1 MHLADLESAEAA
13 PGVDWSVLAEPQ
25 VESVAQAV
33 ARAFARDYGL
43 TLEYEDA
50 YQEAVM
56 VAAERPGQVR
66 RILGDA
72 GPGLLHRWLSQRL
85 RDRWL
90 TEAKHRGTHLSY
102 EATRSRAEG
111 AVVERV

>member
-1 MHLADLESAEAA
+1 MSLQLADLESAEAA
-13 PGVDWSVLAEPQ
+13 PAVDWSVLAEPQ
-25 VESVAQAV
+25 VESVAEAV
-33 ARAFARDYGL
+33 ARSFSRDYGL

-56 VAAERPGQVR
+56 VTAERASQVR
-66 RILGDA
+66 RILDDA

-90 TEAKHRGTHLSY
+90 TEAKHRTAHVSY
-102 EATRSRAEG
+102 EAARQRPEEAIK
-111 AVVERV
+111 

>member
-1 MHLADLESAEAA
+1 MNLVDIDAA
-13 PGVDWSVLAEPQ
+13 AVTDAADWSVLQDPQ

-56 VAAERPGQVR
+56 VSAERAAEVR
-66 RILGDA
+66 SILSEA

-90 TEAKHRGTHLSY
+90 TEARRRAGHLSY
-102 EATRSRAEG
+102 EAAQHAAERN
-111 AVVERV
+111 ER

>member
-1 MHLADLESAEAA
+1 MSLQLADLESAEAVTV
-13 PGVDWSVLAEPQ
+13 VDWSVLAEPH

-56 VAAERPGQVR
+56 VAAERASEVR
-66 RILGDA
+66 RILAEA
-72 GPGLLHRWLSQRL
+72 GAGLLHRWMSQRL

-90 TEAKHRGTHLSY
+90 TDAKHRSGHVSY
-102 EATRSRAEG
+102 EATRQAAERSG
-111 AVVERV
+111 L

>member
-1 MHLADLESAEAA
+1 MTLDLVDIDATVAETA
-13 PGVDWSVLAEPQ
+13 DWSVLQDPR

-33 ARAFARDYGL
+33 ARGFAREYGL

-56 VAAERPGQVR
+56 VSAERASEVR
-66 RILGDA
+66 RILVDA

-90 TEAKHRGTHLSY
+90 TEARRRTQHLSY
-102 EATRSRAEG
+102 EAVRADGDTR
-111 AVVERV
+111 

>member
-1 MHLADLESAEAA
+1 MIDLVDISTAPATEAA
-13 PGVDWSVLAEPQ
+13 DWSVLQDPR
-25 VESVAQAV
+25 VESVAQAI

-50 YQEAVM
+50 YQEAIM
-56 VAAERPGQVR
+56 TAAERAPEVR
-66 RILGDA
+66 RILAEA

-90 TEAKHRGTHLSY
+90 TEARRRAGHLSY
-102 EATRSRAEG
+102 EAAQHAAERS
-111 AVVERV
+111 ER